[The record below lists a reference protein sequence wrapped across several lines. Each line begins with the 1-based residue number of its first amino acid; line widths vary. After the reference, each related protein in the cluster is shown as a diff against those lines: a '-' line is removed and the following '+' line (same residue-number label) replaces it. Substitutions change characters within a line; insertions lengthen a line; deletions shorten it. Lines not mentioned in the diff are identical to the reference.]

1 MDINSFDFLKKYI
14 RWSFISVLIG
24 IFAGLA
30 VTVLISLLKWSS
42 NTHEN
47 HPNLFWFLP
56 FVGFFIGWA
65 YLTFGKDASGGNNL
79 LIDEIHDPKKILPF
93 RMVPFIL
100 FGTVLTHLF
109 GGSAGREG
117 AAVQMG
123 ATLSDQISKFIK
135 INIGE
140 RKILLVAGAGA
151 AFGAV
156 INAPIGGIIFGME
169 VIVIGRL
176 KLFAIF
182 ECAIA
187 SFTAYYVTFLLHGP
201 SIEYPRIEIPGFSFK
216 IAFYIAIAGI
226 IFGLSSR
233 IFVYFTHLIEN
244 TLIRFVSYNPLR
256 PFIGGIVLV
265 FLYQFEGTKAYK
277 GLGIS
282 GIAKG
287 LTEPQGFNVP
297 ALKTLFTAV
306 TIGSGFKGGEFVPLL
321 FIGTTLGSALS
332 SIFPVSFALLA
343 AVGFAG
349 VIAGATN
356 TPLACSIVA
365 MEIFGIE
372 LAPYAII
379 ACFMSYYFSGHKGIY
394 KTQRLEFKKHQIRMK
409 IVNWF
414 GELPK
419 RFIKK

>member
-1 MDINSFDFLKKYI
+1 L
-14 RWSFISVLIG
+14 
-24 IFAGLA
+24 AGSA
-30 VTVLISLLKWSS
+30 VTVLIFLLNWASI
-42 NTHEN
+42 THEH
-47 HPNLFWFLP
+47 HPNIVWFLP
-56 FVGFFIGWA
+56 FAGFFIGWM
-65 YLTFGKDASGGNNL
+65 YLNYGKDTSGGNNL
-79 LIDEIHDPKKILPF
+79 LIDEIHDPKKILPL

-100 FGTVLTHLF
+100 FSTVLTHLF

-135 INIGE
+135 FDIGE

-151 AFGAV
+151 AFGAA
-156 INAPIGGIIFGME
+156 INAPLGGIIFGME
-169 VIVIGRL
+169 VILIGRL

-182 ECAIA
+182 ECAVA
-187 SFTAYYVTFLLHGP
+187 SFTAYYLAFLFHGP
-201 SIEYPRIEIPGFSFK
+201 TIEYPRIEIPGFSFK
-216 IAFYIAIAGI
+216 IAFYIALAGI
-226 IFGLSSR
+226 IFGLTSR
-233 IFVYFTHLIEN
+233 IFVSFTHLIEK

-256 PFIGGIVLV
+256 PFIGGIILV
-265 FLYQFEGTKAYK
+265 SLYQFEGTQAYK
-277 GLGIS
+277 GLGIA

-287 LTEPQGFNVP
+287 LTEPQGFNIP
-297 ALKTLFTAV
+297 ALKTLFTSI

-321 FIGTTLGSALS
+321 FIGTTLGSALG
-332 SIFPVSFALLA
+332 SILPVSFALLA

-349 VIAGATN
+349 VIAGGTN

-372 LAPYAII
+372 IAPYAII

-394 KTQRLEFKKHQIRMK
+394 KTQRLEFEKHKIRMK
-409 IVNWF
+409 VVNWL